1 MRRVLIVEDDPTW
14 SMLIGRYVDQLS
26 WEFEVVRSP
35 QEALDVLDDAE
46 VDVIVLDLLLAV
58 ETGVALLNEIQAYDD
73 LSDIPILVLTNTP
86 DVALSDVNSY
96 GVKCLLDKATATPDD
111 IKFSLKELAD
121 GRK

>member
-35 QEALDVLDDAE
+35 QEALDVLDEAE

-58 ETGVALLNEIQAYDD
+58 ETGMALLNEIQAYDD

-86 DVALSDVNSY
+86 DIALSDVGSY

>member
-35 QEALDVLDDAE
+35 QEALDALDGGA

-58 ETGVALLNEIQAYDD
+58 ETGMALLNEIQAYDD

-86 DVALSDVNSY
+86 DVALSDVSSY
-96 GVKCLLDKATATPDD
+96 GVKRLLDKATATPDD

>member
-86 DVALSDVNSY
+86 DVALSDVSGY

-111 IKFSLKELAD
+111 INLV
-121 GRK
+121 

>member
-1 MRRVLIVEDDPTW
+1 MRRVLVVEDDPTW
-14 SMLIGRYVDQLS
+14 SMLIGRYVGQLG

-35 QEALDVLDDAE
+35 QEALDALDGGV

-58 ETGVALLNEIQAYDD
+58 ETGMALLNEIQAYDD
-73 LSDIPILVLTNTP
+73 LSGIPILVLTNTP
-86 DVALSDVNSY
+86 DIALSDVGSY

>member
-35 QEALDVLDDAE
+35 QEALDALDGGV

-58 ETGVALLNEIQAYDD
+58 ETGMALLNEIQAYDD
-73 LSDIPILVLTNTP
+73 LSSIPILVLTNTP
-86 DVALSDVNSY
+86 DVALSDVSSY
-96 GVKCLLDKATATPDD
+96 GVKRLLDKATATPDD

>member
-35 QEALDVLDDAE
+35 QEALDVLDEAE

-58 ETGVALLNEIQAYDD
+58 ETGMALLNEIQAYDD

-86 DVALSDVNSY
+86 DVALSDVSGY

>member
-14 SMLIGRYVDQLS
+14 SMLIGRYVEQLS

-35 QEALDVLDDAE
+35 QEALDALDGGV

-58 ETGVALLNEIQAYDD
+58 ETGMALLNEIQAYDD
-73 LSDIPILVLTNTP
+73 LSGIPILVLTNTP
-86 DVALSDVNSY
+86 DVALSDVSSY
-96 GVKCLLDKATATPDD
+96 GVKCLLDKSTATPDD

>member
-86 DVALSDVNSY
+86 DVALSDVGSY

>member
-14 SMLIGRYVDQLS
+14 SMLIGRYVGQLS

-35 QEALDVLDDAE
+35 QEALDVLDEAE

-58 ETGVALLNEIQAYDD
+58 ETGMALLNEIQAYDD
-73 LSDIPILVLTNTP
+73 LSGIPILVLTNTP
-86 DVALSDVNSY
+86 DIALSDVGSY

>member
-1 MRRVLIVEDDPTW
+1 MKRVLIVEDDPTW

-26 WEFEVVRSP
+26 WEFEAVRSP
-35 QEALDVLDDAE
+35 QEALDVLDEAE

-58 ETGVALLNEIQAYDD
+58 ETGMALLNEIQAYDD

-86 DVALSDVNSY
+86 DVALSDVSSY
-96 GVKCLLDKATATPDD
+96 GVKRLLDKATATPDD

>member
-1 MRRVLIVEDDPTW
+1 MKRVLIVEDDPTW
-14 SMLIGRYVDQLS
+14 SMLIGRYVGQLS

-35 QEALDVLDDAE
+35 QEALDVLDEAE

-58 ETGVALLNEIQAYDD
+58 ETGMALLNEIQAYDD

-86 DVALSDVNSY
+86 DVALSDVSSY
-96 GVKCLLDKATATPDD
+96 GVKCLLDKSTATPDD

>member
-1 MRRVLIVEDDPTW
+1 MKRVLIVEDDPTW

-35 QEALDVLDDAE
+35 QEALDALDGGA

-58 ETGVALLNEIQAYDD
+58 ETGMALLNEIQAYDD

-86 DVALSDVNSY
+86 DVALSDVSSY
-96 GVKCLLDKATATPDD
+96 GVKRLLDKATATPDD

>member
-1 MRRVLIVEDDPTW
+1 MKRVLIVEDDPTW

-58 ETGVALLNEIQAYDD
+58 ETGMALLNEIQAYDD

-86 DVALSDVNSY
+86 DVALSDVSSY
-96 GVKCLLDKATATPDD
+96 GVKCLLDKASVTPDD

>member
-14 SMLIGRYVDQLS
+14 SMLIGRYVEQLS

-35 QEALDVLDDAE
+35 QEALDALDGGA

-58 ETGVALLNEIQAYDD
+58 ETGMALLNEIQAYDD
-73 LSDIPILVLTNTP
+73 LSGIPILVLTNTP
-86 DVALSDVNSY
+86 DVALSDVSSY
-96 GVKCLLDKATATPDD
+96 GVKRLLDKATATPDD

>member
-35 QEALDVLDDAE
+35 QEALDVLDEAE

-58 ETGVALLNEIQAYDD
+58 ETGMALLNEIQAYDD

-86 DVALSDVNSY
+86 DVALSDVSSY
-96 GVKCLLDKATATPDD
+96 GVKRLLDKATATPDD

>member
-35 QEALDVLDDAE
+35 QEALDALDGGA

-58 ETGVALLNEIQAYDD
+58 ETGMALLNEIQAYDD
-73 LSDIPILVLTNTP
+73 LSGIPILVLTNTP
-86 DVALSDVNSY
+86 DIALSDVGSY

>member
-35 QEALDVLDDAE
+35 QEALDVLDEAE

-58 ETGVALLNEIQAYDD
+58 ETGMALLNEIQAYDD

-86 DVALSDVNSY
+86 DVALSDVSSY
-96 GVKCLLDKATATPDD
+96 GVKYLLDKASVTPDD

>member
-14 SMLIGRYVDQLS
+14 SMLIGRYVEQLS

-35 QEALDVLDDAE
+35 QEALDALDGGA

-58 ETGVALLNEIQAYDD
+58 ETGMALLNEIQAYDD

-86 DVALSDVNSY
+86 DVALSDVSSY
-96 GVKCLLDKATATPDD
+96 GVKRLLDKATATPDD

>member
-1 MRRVLIVEDDPTW
+1 
-14 SMLIGRYVDQLS
+14 MLIGRYVGQLG

-35 QEALDVLDDAE
+35 QEALDALDGGV

-58 ETGVALLNEIQAYDD
+58 ETGMALLNEIQAYDD
-73 LSDIPILVLTNTP
+73 LSGIPILVLTNTP
-86 DVALSDVNSY
+86 DVALSDVSSY